1 MPRKRGAPPG
11 NRNAY
16 RHGFY
21 SRQFKAAE
29 RRALDA
35 STLRDLAGEIEFV
48 RVELRRFIEV
58 QDAMPGPLRL
68 EAQLA
73 MLRAVALAADAI
85 NGMIRT
91 QLLFGKEPPIDD
103 EFLARLL
110 QIPSEEPGTGEDLP

>member
-35 STLRDLAGEIEFV
+35 STLHDLAGEIEFV

-58 QDAMPGPLRL
+58 QDALPEQFRL

-73 MLRAVALAADAI
+73 MLRAVTLAKHQARGYRFERARRDGLPPLAEGAGNRVRESVAI
-85 NGMIRT
+85 R
-91 QLLFGKEPPIDD
+91 
-103 EFLARLL
+103 A
-110 QIPSEEPGTGEDLP
+110 